1 MLLKLWHRIF
11 PKSGQ
16 GDNSAIGSSKDNA
29 IAADVHDNNTRSGVD
44 HLPFGTLSFHGIE
57 YYSNQIVPSKDPRP
71 THTTTATAT
80 ATAMAPTATTEA
92 LAQYEYARYRSA
104 SNLYPSYD
112 RLRFVRLPDDWIPST
127 NTTTDKPLQYWPAL
141 IYESYGELVCDL
153 GKDISPKIK
162 EPYERLHTKYMN
174 HDVVVAR
181 LLRWDASVAPSSSG
195 GGGDSESAVFFP
207 EPSLHIVQI
216 DASLDELD
224 SPNSSRLLPFC
235 ESLCD
240 LDSCC
245 TSLLQQHSAA
255 SNGTKM
261 TEEEERLYNYVMQ
274 FQKAWDMALNCI
286 ALDLG
291 DVDILPAREEGVG
304 VLETPA
310 FATAAET
317 SIVEVVVKN
326 EETKKAKGVKKKVH
340 SLEKAALNRTNNST
354 KTKNVLRFVRLP
366 DDWVPRQNSSN
377 GNNDGNPLQYWPAL
391 IYESYGELVCDLG
404 KDVSP
409 NIKAKF
415 VIRHVK
421 YSEKD
426 VVVARLLRWDASLA
440 PTSGENTS
448 SSSCGE
454 GDSAYAVFSPE
465 PGLHIVEIDAT
476 LDELDSP
483 NSSCVLSFNDAQYDL
498 ETCCTALLQQH
509 SAASNGMK
517 RTEEEK
523 RLYNYAMQFQKA
535 FDMALTCIS
544 PAAAA
549 AAIEET
555 SNVKVAVLEPAA
567 FPNQNKND
575 VLMAKLSRSAS
586 LKEVIQTTGLP
597 SNTQLEN
604 KYANDSIA
612 TANLTCDISPSDSI
626 NLSDTDAATKSEIIP
641 LPLPSQVLS
650 SITPPLP
657 IPSSY
662 LMSWD
667 NHPIQ
672 PSNISELRWP
682 MRALPRVLMNSQ
694 TYYKHQANKI
704 VIQHKTISA
713 LSITQG
719 NFSRLQ
725 PGVWICDETMNFF
738 CCGILQLEMNDNGT
752 YFYDTHFASALISGG
767 FNQVRKWSAKA
778 AKSCGVNSI
787 FDFKRLFIPIHK
799 NGNHWLFVMVD
810 MGSEVIGLWDF
821 LGCDST
827 NYTYLTSIQKF
838 LFDVHADETGED
850 EIGTY
855 EDWTKR
861 WSIVDHSN
869 DCPRQKD
876 GHSCGVFVLLG
887 MYYLAHGLEL
897 MTSTFTQQGIIDAN
911 VRMRIALILWSYRT
925 GNEDEAGAMQQ
936 HEAPRDGGQ
945 ALNTSSSTTLS
956 ASRKTVVNLIDFFN
970 SEVDPKDVF
979 EICRGTDHA
988 EQHKALPQDR
998 FSLTKQLR
1006 KKKSMKM
1013 KKAETKKKPKLSHP
1027 RKKKKTAKKKMK
1039 KATKTRKKTK
1049 AEKKAAMRER
1059 FKKRL
1064 KEAHSHSS
1072 PMTKPTTIDF
1082 SDFAIP
1088 SVDPLSQCIEVFHN
1102 EKKDK
1107 TIVSYIIDEMDSN
1120 QLCQKC
1126 MDLIMSPM
1134 RLGCCQRTC
1143 CFECLT
1149 TNSPLWCPFADCRTI
1164 SPEVTYCPKIAHT
1177 IPSLRIHCP
1186 SGCGWYGTLN
1196 EYSEHSS
1203 LHCYQVNSSERIDSL
1218 NVKRFD
1224 RSQINE
1230 EIHRIALKA
1239 KRLQLDEVLDIRKS
1253 CASALFLSQCEKI
1266 SKMAKMMDS
1275 IAEDIHE
1282 DEKEQREKESKAANG
1297 IIQNKARLLEGLSNS
1312 ISTQTFG
1319 GGVHQ
1324 TFDYVSWEFVHHWIN
1339 SYAKILFGA
1348 NTSIHCVDIGAGIL
1362 VAIISGAA
1370 VSSNSHWIG
1379 IEIDPNRLNIG
1390 SQIYKLFLNEWESVS
1405 DHKRTLHV
1413 GFFEGD
1419 CTKPLNLR
1427 G

>member
-11 PKSGQ
+11 PKGKAGQ

-92 LAQYEYARYRSA
+92 LAQYQYARYRSA

-224 SPNSSRLLPFC
+224 SPNSSRLLPFY

-549 AAIEET
+549 TIEET
-555 SNVKVAVLEPAA
+555 SNVKVAVL
-567 FPNQNKND
+567 K
-575 VLMAKLSRSAS
+575 
-586 LKEVIQTTGLP
+586 
-597 SNTQLEN
+597 
-604 KYANDSIA
+604 
-612 TANLTCDISPSDSI
+612 TA
-626 NLSDTDAATKSEIIP
+626 DTATKSENIPPP

-650 SITPPLP
+650 SITPPSP

-667 NHPIQ
+667 SHPIQ

-682 MRALPRVLMNSQ
+682 MRPLPRVLMKSQ
-694 TYYKHQANKI
+694 MNYKQQANKI

-725 PGVWICDETMNFF
+725 PCVWICDETINFF
-738 CCGILQLEMNDNGT
+738 CLGILQLEMNDNGT
-752 YFYDTHFASALISGG
+752 LFYDTHFTSALISGG

-778 AKSCGVNSI
+778 AKSRGVNSI
-787 FDFKRLFIPIHK
+787 FDLKKLFIPIHK

-821 LGCDST
+821 LGFDST
-827 NYTYLTSIQKF
+827 NYTYLTSAIQKF

-887 MYYLAHGLEL
+887 MYHLAHGLEL

-925 GNEDEAGAMQQ
+925 GNEVEAGAMKQ
-936 HEAPRDGGQ
+936 HEAPRDSGQ
-945 ALNTSSSTTLS
+945 ALNTSSSTTLPV
-956 ASRKTVVNLIDFFN
+956 SRKTAVNLIDFFH
-970 SEVDPKDVF
+970 SEVDPKDVLG
-979 EICRGTDHA
+979 ICKGTDHA
-988 EQHKALPQDR
+988 EQHKALPQDC
-998 FSLTKQLR
+998 FSSTMQLR
-1006 KKKSMKM
+1006 KKKTTKM
-1013 KKAETKKKPKLSHP
+1013 KKAETMKTL
-1027 RKKKKTAKKKMK
+1027 KKTPLRKEKTMEMK
-1039 KATKTRKKTK
+1039 KAKTTKTRKKNK
-1049 AEKKAAMRER
+1049 ADKKAAMRER
-1059 FKKRL
+1059 FKK
-1064 KEAHSHSS
+1064 KSSEAHNHSS

-1088 SVDPLSQCIEVFHN
+1088 SVDPLSQRIEAFQD
-1102 EKKDK
+1102 EKEDK
-1107 TIVSYIIDEMDSN
+1107 AMVSYAIDEIDSK
-1120 QLCQKC
+1120 LVCQKC
-1126 MDLIMSPM
+1126 MNLIMSPM

-1143 CFECLT
+1143 CFGCLT
-1149 TNSPLWCPFADCRTI
+1149 TNSPLCCPFADCQTC
-1164 SPEVTYCPKIAHT
+1164 SPEVTYCPGIEDT
-1177 IPSLRIHCP
+1177 ISHLRIYCP

-1196 EYSEHSS
+1196 EYPEHSS
-1203 LHCYQVNSSERIDSL
+1203 LHCYQVNSSDRIDSL

-1230 EIHRIALKA
+1230 EIHNIALKA
-1239 KRLQLDEVLDIRKS
+1239 KRLQLEEVLDIRKS
-1253 CASALFLSQCEKI
+1253 CASALFISQCDKI
-1266 SKMAKMMDS
+1266 SKIAKMMDS
-1275 IAEDIHE
+1275 ISEDIHE
-1282 DEKEQREKESKAANG
+1282 DEKEQRDKESKAANG

-1348 NTSIHCVDIGAGIL
+1348 NTAIRCVDIGAGIL
-1362 VAIISGAA
+1362 IAVISGAA

-1379 IEIDPNRLNIG
+1379 IEIDPNRLSIG
-1390 SQIYKLFLNEWESVS
+1390 SQIYKLFLKEWESVS
-1405 DHKRTLHV
+1405 DQKRPLHV